1 MAVKVA
7 INGFGRIG
15 RLTARIMKSRGAEFD
30 LVAINDLTSTS
41 MLATLF
47 KYDSAHG
54 RFEGTVSHDDNNL
67 IINGDTVKVLKETD
81 PAKLPWKDLGVD
93 IVIESTGRFTGK
105 AKDGKPGYDSHIAAG
120 AKKVVLSAPAKDKP
134 DLTCVIGVNH
144 DQITKEMTSISNAS
158 CTTNCLAPIAKVLH
172 ETFGIE
178 SGLMTTVHAYTNDQ
192 RLQDFPHED
201 AYRARAAALS
211 IIPSTTGAAKAVGEV
226 LPALKGKL
234 TGMSLRV
241 PVPAGSVVDL
251 TVNLAKEVTAADINA
266 AMQKASQTPLDKG
279 GLQGILGY
287 ATDPLVS
294 ADIVHDDRS
303 SIFAPDWTYV
313 LGDKGKFVKVMS
325 WYDNEWG
332 YSTRTAD
339 LVTMLAKLL

>member
-1 MAVKVA
+1 M
-7 INGFGRIG
+7 
-15 RLTARIMKSRGAEFD
+15 
-30 LVAINDLTSTS
+30 
-41 MLATLF
+41 
-47 KYDSAHG
+47 
-54 RFEGTVSHDDNNL
+54 
-67 IINGDTVKVLKETD
+67 KVLKETD

-105 AKDGKPGYDSHIAAG
+105 AKDGKPGYDSHLAAG

-144 DQITKEMTSISNAS
+144 NQITKEMTTISNAS

-251 TVNLAKEVTAADINA
+251 TANLGKEVTAADINDAMKKA
-266 AMQKASQTPLDKG
+266 AETSLDKG
-279 GLQGILGY
+279 GLKGILGY

-332 YSTRTAD
+332 YSSRTAD

>member
-1 MAVKVA
+1 MPVKVA

-15 RLTARIMKSRGAEFD
+15 RLTTRVMLSRAHEFEV
-30 LVAINDLTSTS
+30 VAVNDLTSTS

-54 RFEGTVSHDDNNL
+54 RFEGEIGHDEGNIL
-67 IINGDTVKVLKETD
+67 INGSKLKVLKETD
-81 PAKLPWKDLGVD
+81 PSKLPWKDLGVD

-105 AKDGKPGYDSHIAAG
+105 AKDGKPGYDSHLTAG

-144 DQITKEMTSISNAS
+144 DKITKEMTTISNAS
-158 CTTNCLAPIAKVLH
+158 CTTNCLAPVAKVLH

-226 LPALKGKL
+226 LPALNGKL

-241 PVPAGSVVDL
+241 PTPAGSIVDL
-251 TVNLAKEVTAADINA
+251 TANLGKEVSKADING
-266 AMQKASQTPLDKG
+266 AMQKAAETPLEKG
-279 GLQGILGY
+279 GLKGILGY
-287 ATDPLVS
+287 CTDPVVS
-294 ADIVHDDRS
+294 ADIIHDPRS
-303 SIFAPDWTYV
+303 SIFVPDWTYV
-313 LGDKGKFVKVMS
+313 LGEKGKFVKVMS

-332 YSTRTAD
+332 YSSRTAD

>member
-1 MAVKVA
+1 MTVRVA

-15 RLTARIMKSRGAEFD
+15 RLTTRILKSRGKEFD
-30 LVAINDLTSTS
+30 LVAVNDLTSTE

-54 RFEGTVSHDDNNL
+54 RWDGEVSHDESNL
-67 IINGDTVKVLKETD
+67 IINGDKLKVLKETD
-81 PAKLPWKDLGVD
+81 PSKLPWKDLGVD
-93 IVIESTGRFTGK
+93 IVIESTGRFTGR
-105 AKDGKPGYDSHIAAG
+105 AKDGKPGYDSHITAG
-120 AKKVVLSAPAKDKP
+120 AKKVILSAPAKDKP

-144 DQITKEMTSISNAS
+144 KQVTKEMKFISNAS

-172 ETFGIE
+172 ETFKIE

-226 LPALKGKL
+226 LPDLKGKL

-241 PVPAGSVVDL
+241 PVPAGSIVDL
-251 TVNLAKEVTAADINA
+251 TANLGKEVTADDINA
-266 AMQKASQTPLDKG
+266 AMKKAAETPLDQG
-279 GLQGILGY
+279 GLKGILGY
-287 ATDPLVS
+287 VTDPIVS

-303 SIFAPDWTYV
+303 SIFVPDWTYV
-313 LGDKGKFVKVMS
+313 LGDKGKMVKVMS

-332 YSTRTAD
+332 YSSRTAD
-339 LVTMLAKLL
+339 LVAMLAKML